1 MTVILASGQN
11 RIDIVEDDAGPVAYS
26 EVFEAYIPRRM
37 LILHLNLLAQHGR
50 SDHIVG
56 HENEHARNHN
66 RGGRCIGDRFG
77 PHAVTP
83 PVRIISLIAAD
94 QRYQQREHK
103 RLDKPFR
110 DVGHQDTALYAVEI
124 GAFINAQQQYAGQVA
139 PDDPDHIKN
148 GRQKRKSYQRSDK
161 TGRDQIPHAGDI
173 HDFQRIDLIR
183 DAHDPD
189 FSGHGRARTPRDHD
203 GRQGRDQAPG

>member
-1 MTVILASGQN
+1 MAT
-11 RIDIVEDDAGPVAYS
+11 
-26 EVFEAYIPRRM
+26 
-37 LILHLNLLAQHGR
+37 
-50 SDHIVG
+50 
-56 HENEHARNHN
+56 
-66 RGGRCIGDRFG
+66 
-77 PHAVTP
+77 
-83 PVRIISLIAAD
+83 AD
-94 QRYQQREHK
+94 K
-103 RLDKPFR
+103 TFR

-148 GRQKRKSYQRSDK
+148 SRQKRKSYQRSDK

-203 GRQGRDQAPG
+203 GRQDGTKLPDERQRNSGPQKTHRAKLHQDIISLQAKDHSRKQRNQANDEQRFRADHIQLLKDLDEQLRSYEYLPQSLQQE